1 MTPTVEQINQNII
14 AQLQASLNQ
23 RIPLLPR
30 SFLRVISKV
39 IAAVYVIVYK
49 YAGFTALQ
57 QFVET
62 ASDQPTDFNGRT
74 VRPLILWGRLIGVG
88 DPVSAIRAEL
98 SVNVIGLTAGVLS
111 ANTAL
116 LSPSTGV
123 TYLVI
128 SNTTIIS
135 GTTSVVIRAAG
146 DQQGGNGSGTIGNS
160 PAGTSLQFSSPPVFV
175 NPEAL
180 VDAVVIS
187 GEDAETTENYRRRVI
202 VRFQARPQGGA
213 LIDYRIWGLETAGI
227 INVYPYTGD
236 PGVVNVYSEAAG
248 QTDGIPTQAQRNAVL
263 ASISLRDRRPANV
276 RVVSLPITRSV
287 FNVNVT
293 GLVVDN
299 QATVRQTI
307 TTAVTQYFLARE
319 PFITGVSVPPRTDR
333 ITTTSVTGIVEDVV
347 TLAGGVFTGVTL
359 QRNSETVTTFTLG
372 EGQKARAGTVTF
384 V

>member
-160 PAGTSLQFSSPPVFV
+160 PPGTSLQFSSPPVFV

-187 GEDAETTENYRRRVI
+187 GTETS
-202 VRFQARPQGGA
+202 
-213 LIDYRIWGLETAGI
+213 
-227 INVYPYTGD
+227 
-236 PGVVNVYSEAAG
+236 SE
-248 QTDGIPTQAQRNAVL
+248 
-263 ASISLRDRRPANV
+263 
-276 RVVSLPITRSV
+276 
-287 FNVNVT
+287 
-293 GLVVDN
+293 
-299 QATVRQTI
+299 
-307 TTAVTQYFLARE
+307 E
-319 PFITGVSVPPRTDR
+319 
-333 ITTTSVTGIVEDVV
+333 
-347 TLAGGVFTGVTL
+347 
-359 QRNSETVTTFTLG
+359 
-372 EGQKARAGTVTF
+372 
-384 V
+384 